1 MKILKKIFNI
11 LDTKN
16 KFQIYILIFLSLI
29 GMILETAGIGMVMPL
44 LIMLT
49 QSNSIPPEIKFI
61 LDVFG
66 IDLNVLQN
74 IIVMLLL
81 MVGYFFVKFL
91 FLLYLSLKQN
101 SFVYKLQSQ
110 LSTLLF
116 KGYLMS
122 PYSFHLQHN
131 SSELIRNVIGEVS
144 QFTGAILALLVFIT
158 EIFVL
163 IGIIILLLFIE
174 PFGALIS
181 LLVLGSSALLFDR
194 ISKNYVKK
202 WGFVRQD
209 NEGIRLK
216 NLNQGLNAYKEIK
229 ISGTEKIF
237 INKFE
242 TNSLNVADMEIRS
255 NVLSATP
262 RLGLEFLAV
271 IGVFILIFISLNQG
285 KSFTEIVPT
294 IGIFGVAAFRIMP
307 SINRLI
313 NTGQVVRYHLSV
325 ILMLEK
331 EINYFKKLR
340 GRKNKKLITINQ
352 IEIQDVSFRYAKSSD
367 FILKNINF
375 EMRKEEF
382 VGIIGASGTGK
393 STFLSIILG
402 LLKPNKGFV
411 KNNKQNIHKN
421 IDDWQNIIGYVPQ
434 DVYLIDDTIENNIAF
449 GLKSHEINKEKL
461 KEAIEFAF
469 LNKFLNQL
477 PNGLKTIVGEKGALI
492 SGGQKQRIGLARAI
506 YNKPQLLILDEAT
519 SALDS
524 KTEKLIISNIKKLP
538 FKPIILMIT
547 HRENSLKLCDSVYEF
562 SNNILKKV
570 YEQGKKVD

>member
-1 MKILKKIFNI
+1 
-11 LDTKN
+11 
-16 KFQIYILIFLSLI
+16 
-29 GMILETAGIGMVMPL
+29 
-44 LIMLT
+44 
-49 QSNSIPPEIKFI
+49 
-61 LDVFG
+61 
-66 IDLNVLQN
+66 
-74 IIVMLLL
+74 
-81 MVGYFFVKFL
+81 
-91 FLLYLSLKQN
+91 
-101 SFVYKLQSQ
+101 
-110 LSTLLF
+110 
-116 KGYLMS
+116 
-122 PYSFHLQHN
+122 
-131 SSELIRNVIGEVS
+131 
-144 QFTGAILALLVFIT
+144 
-158 EIFVL
+158 
-163 IGIIILLLFIE
+163 FIE

-202 WGFVRQD
+202 WGFVRQN

-237 INKFE
+237 LNKFE
-242 TNSLNVADMEIRS
+242 TNSLNVANMEIRS

-331 EINYFKKLR
+331 EINYFKKLK

-352 IEIQDVSFRYAKSSD
+352 IEIEDVSFRYAKSSD

-382 VGIIGASGTGK
+382 VGIIGASGAGK
-393 STFLSIILG
+393 STFISIILG

-449 GLKSHEINKEKL
+449 GLKSH
-461 KEAIEFAF
+461 
-469 LNKFLNQL
+469 
-477 PNGLKTIVGEKGALI
+477 
-492 SGGQKQRIGLARAI
+492 
-506 YNKPQLLILDEAT
+506 
-519 SALDS
+519 
-524 KTEKLIISNIKKLP
+524 
-538 FKPIILMIT
+538 
-547 HRENSLKLCDSVYEF
+547 
-562 SNNILKKV
+562 
-570 YEQGKKVD
+570 